1 MLLLYIYIYIHI
13 DLYIYTHILYILL
26 LYIYEYLNDT
36 CVYSK
41 PAIHRISSIFSFA
54 GLDHEA
60 ELAPCCG
67 LPGCQRWGLEAG
79 WPNGA
84 WAVARFE
91 YQIWE
96 PWVAVHVVG
105 LNVGP
110 VQCWYGQKVG
120 FPLYLLMINE
130 LACSFWN
137 VFRPPTDVNSWVWFI
152 KRFDV
157 LFPIR
162 KPTGVEEFGGSNSW
176 IPHKFPK
183 SSSPDAGMCS
193 CSPAKGQDTKQW
205 DCRPLDLNR
214 KP

>member
-1 MLLLYIYIYIHI
+1 MYIYIYTYIYIHIYIYTYIYIYIHI
-13 DLYIYTHILYILL
+13 YTYICIHIYTYFIHTSNIYI
-26 LYIYEYLNDT
+26 YIYEYLNDT

-41 PAIHRISSIFSFA
+41 PAMHRISSIFSFA

-110 VQCWYGQKVG
+110 VQCWYGEKVG
-120 FPLYLLMINE
+120 FPLYLLMIQRIG
-130 LACSFWN
+130 L
-137 VFRPPTDVNSWVWFI
+137 
-152 KRFDV
+152 
-157 LFPIR
+157 
-162 KPTGVEEFGGSNSW
+162 
-176 IPHKFPK
+176 
-183 SSSPDAGMCS
+183 
-193 CSPAKGQDTKQW
+193 
-205 DCRPLDLNR
+205 
-214 KP
+214 